1 MVIHGFTASE
11 LAATIARID
20 GGEPITRQRVSAIA
34 KAEGWQAQRIGT
46 MAIYPESEVSEYLAA
61 RRRTCL
67 LNRAGW
73 NPDSR
78 KLYRDDDIDSECPIC
93 GAFAIT
99 RPLWQAQSG
108 DEYLSDSWP
117 WLCEQG
123 HTNLLPGDALKAGQG
138 DNGDYQWRQKRNMKT
153 VSIGST

>member
-1 MVIHGFTASE
+1 MVIHGFTAAE
-11 LAATIARID
+11 LAAALVQID

-93 GAFAIT
+93 GAFAII
-99 RPLWQAQSG
+99 RPVWLAQSG

-123 HTNLLPGDALKAGQG
+123 HTNPEP
-138 DNGDYQWRQKRNMKT
+138 
-153 VSIGST
+153 VV